1 MWERFARQESAKR
14 ATVISI
20 IIGDQAI
27 ITEMYEFR
35 DSNMSISCEKVEVN
49 IRRVECV

>member
-1 MWERFARQESAKR
+1 MWERFVRQESAKR

-20 IIGDQAI
+20 IIGQSI

-35 DSNMSISCEKVEVN
+35 DSNMSMSCEKVEVN
-49 IRRVECV
+49 IRGVESV